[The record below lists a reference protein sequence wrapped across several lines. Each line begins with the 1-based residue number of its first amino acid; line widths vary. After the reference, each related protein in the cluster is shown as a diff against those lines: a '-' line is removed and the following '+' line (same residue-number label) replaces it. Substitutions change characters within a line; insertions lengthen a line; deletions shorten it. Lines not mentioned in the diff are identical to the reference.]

1 MGTGSW
7 TSRGFADY
15 TISTKCVASVDDF
28 VNCSN
33 VSTQDVFKVNTL
45 SDSLN
50 PYKIMRECRDSDEH
64 PNTLPVI
71 LALDV
76 TGSMGSS
83 AVAVAKQLGKIMES
97 IYSDEAVPDVEFC
110 MMAIGDLAYD
120 AAPIQM
126 GQFESDIRIAEQLDA
141 IYFEGHG
148 GGNNYESYTAAWY
161 MGLNHCDLDCWKRGR
176 KGIIITLGDELPN
189 PYLPKSGR
197 SSGLAFETGDKLQGD
212 VETTELLPQVRE
224 KFDVYHI
231 SVNDRNSSYE
241 YNNRTGKVD
250 AQWRELLGE
259 NNYFVCGLNDLGKT
273 ISNIVTGSISST
285 VGANNSNEVS
295 W

>member
-197 SSGLAFETGDKLQGD
+197 SSGLAFETGDTLQGD

>member
-7 TSRGFADY
+7 TSKGFADY
-15 TISTKCVASVDDF
+15 TISTKCVASIDDF

-97 IYSDEAVPDVEFC
+97 IYSDKTVSDVEFC

-212 VETTELLPQVRE
+212 VETTELLPQKIESLWAV
-224 KFDVYHI
+224 
-231 SVNDRNSSYE
+231 
-241 YNNRTGKVD
+241 
-250 AQWRELLGE
+250 LLI
-259 NNYFVCGLNDLGKT
+259 LSL
-273 ISNIVTGSISST
+273 IL
-285 VGANNSNEVS
+285 
-295 W
+295 